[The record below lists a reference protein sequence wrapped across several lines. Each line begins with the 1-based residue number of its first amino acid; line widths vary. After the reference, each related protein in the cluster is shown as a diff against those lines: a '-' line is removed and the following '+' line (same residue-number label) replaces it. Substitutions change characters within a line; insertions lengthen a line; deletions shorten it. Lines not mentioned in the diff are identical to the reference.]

1 MPWKYFIL
9 YLSYEKTLGEA
20 MRTKSRPEP
29 APDEALVVTKA
40 ALRAADRLGIRN
52 TVLARIV
59 GVSEPTVSRMRRG
72 DYLLTRDQKPFEL
85 AVLFIRLYR
94 SLDAIVDG
102 DDVVAQNW
110 MQNENTALNG
120 RPLTLIQSVAGLVNV
135 IQYLDA
141 RRAVV

>member
-1 MPWKYFIL
+1 
-9 YLSYEKTLGEA
+9 